1 MQTYHTI
8 KSLINHQDKLSD
20 QLSFYDQF
28 LLMTIQSIQ
37 LNWINTI
44 TNIDNWFEN
53 IWSTSQTKITQKNLP
68 SAQNFASQFGGAI
81 ILTKSSA
88 LKQVDNVLVDSV
100 EVYMIT
106 ECNQKN
112 VFFVVCLKEEISLEA
127 ITFINKELYSSS
139 IKNFQVY
146 GSVVYPTKEWELLG
160 NFFAEDTNEWQIFNL
175 DQRFLRYLKIL
186 IVDFHNAEFHC
197 TLTQI
202 RVFGKTVIGD
212 LIDSHKRDKV
222 IKPETK
228 TINLTQ
234 EQQEIKL
241 NEVSEEEDRSKNDTC
256 SVVDYF
262 YSNQLS
268 KRIENQYINVL
279 PYETRQSLFKVTA
292 QNILILSHNVEL
304 FKNEINQI
312 KHQDIQYQNEQ
323 DQIKVFQQQL
333 ITSIQE
339 QKLINEKLENE
350 LYFINL
356 KLITMFIIL
365 IGITLILLFISFCNQ
380 NKQSTIEQ
388 QRVSFKAQSTI
399 IKSQPELITSK
410 LIENNA
416 NSSNT
421 TKQIKSSN
429 GKLKKSH

>member
-8 KSLINHQDKLSD
+8 KTFINHQEKLSD

-28 LLMTIQSIQ
+28 LLMAIQSIS

-53 IWSTSQTKITQKNLP
+53 IWSSSQTKITQKNPP

-106 ECNQKN
+106 ECNQKMCFLLY
-112 VFFVVCLKEEISLEA
+112 VQKKRFLQKQQHLQIKSCIPQLLK
-127 ITFINKELYSSS
+127 TFK
-139 IKNFQVY
+139 QVY
-146 GSVVYPTKEWELLG
+146 GSVVYPTRVWELLG
-160 NFFAEDTNEWQIFNL
+160 NFYAEDINEWQIFNL

-222 IKPETK
+222 IEPETK
-228 TINLTQ
+228 TKNLTQ

-262 YSNQLS
+262 YSNQIS
-268 KRIENQYINVL
+268 KRIKNQYINVL
-279 PYETRQSLFKVTA
+279 PYESRQSLFKVTA

-312 KHQDIQYQNEQ
+312 KHLDIQYQNEQ
-323 DQIKVFQQQL
+323 DQIKAFQQQL
-333 ITSIQE
+333 ITSISE
-339 QKLINEKLENE
+339 QKLINERLESE

-356 KLITMFIIL
+356 KLLTMFIIL
-365 IGITLILLFISFCNQ
+365 VGITSILLFISFCNQ
-380 NKQSTIEQ
+380 NKQSSIQQ
-388 QRVSFKAQSTI
+388 QRVSIKAQSAI
-399 IKSQPELITSK
+399 FKSQPELMTPKFS
-410 LIENNA
+410 ENNA
-416 NSSNT
+416 NTNT
-421 TKQIKSSN
+421 TKQTKNSN
-429 GKLKKSH
+429 GKSKKSH